1 MDLRMIGCGF
11 SLFFLLYLCPGGLQS
26 FRELYPEWVET
37 AESKKLLAASASTS
51 SSSAE
56 PSPDPYIYRPG
67 EVPLLGLGSLASLK
81 IQDDP
86 DACDSCI
93 GLDPDDVSV
102 SINFG

>member
-1 MDLRMIGCGF
+1 M
-11 SLFFLLYLCPGGLQS
+11 SA

-37 AESKKLLAASASTS
+37 AESKKALAASAS

-56 PSPDPYIYRPG
+56 PSPEPCRPG

-102 SINFG
+102 C